1 MAEATK
7 KPRKTLSEE
16 VSMRPNKSQSPTGFY
31 LLARAKRD
39 KRMRVRY
46 RAGLLSA
53 GLLSN
58 NSVAVLLCLV
68 LRLLDIWPC

>member
-39 KRMRVRY
+39 KRMQVRCQ
-46 RAGLLSA
+46 AGLLSV
-53 GLLSN
+53 GLVN
-58 NSVAVLLCLV
+58 NNLLAALEFLV
-68 LRLLDIWPC
+68 LRLL